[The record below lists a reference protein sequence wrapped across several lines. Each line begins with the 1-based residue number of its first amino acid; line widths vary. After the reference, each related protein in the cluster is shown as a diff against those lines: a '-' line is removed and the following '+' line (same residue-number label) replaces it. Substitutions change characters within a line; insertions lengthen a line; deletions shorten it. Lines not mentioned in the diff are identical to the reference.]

1 MKKNKK
7 QKLYLIGY
15 EKNPHGKETPIY
27 STVEPVK
34 KVKGSRLPGARKKGT
49 E

>member
-1 MKKNKK
+1 MRKDKK

-34 KVKGSRLPGARKKGT
+34 KVKDSSLPGARKKGT